1 MIRNSRRVVALAVAG
16 AVAIAPVI
24 SGCGAGEEPQTSAPT
39 QLTEGVNAS
48 LPKNKPAAAQI
59 DIRNLFVLGPKPGQT
74 LAQGASAPLY
84 ATIINQVKGRPDKLV
99 SVASPSFS
107 QVKIAGGGVVI
118 PPAAASGE
126 GSAVKLIGQTIA
138 PGTEPSA
145 TPTGKKGKKSPGAS
159 ATPSATGSPV
169 TPGPT
174 GTGEAP
180 GGNPSQESSNTP
192 SAPQQTP
199 NVPEPAGGTG
209 PLVVLTGLAQQLYGG
224 EHLKVTLQFEQAG
237 SIQVEVPVIPQ
248 QGEYVTYP
256 AVAEPSPSGAATPSG
271 GATPTPNVSGGSG
284 ENGESPTP
292 SISPSQ

>member
-48 LPKNKPAAAQI
+48 LPKNRPAAAQI
-59 DIRNLFVLGPKPGQT
+59 DIRNLFVLGPVPGQT

-99 SVASPSFS
+99 AVSSPAFS
-107 QVKIAGGGVVI
+107 QVKITGGGVVI
-118 PPAAASGE
+118 PPAAPSGE

-138 PGTEPSA
+138 PGATESP
-145 TPTGKKGKKSPGAS
+145 KKGKKSPGATES
-159 ATPSATGSPV
+159 PSATGTPV
-169 TPGPT
+169 TPAPT

-180 GGNPSQESSNTP
+180 SGNPSQESSNTP

-199 NVPEPAGGTG
+199 NVPSPASGTG

-237 SIQVEVPVIPQ
+237 SIEVEVPVIPQ
-248 QGEYVTYP
+248 QGEYQTYP
-256 AVAEPSPSGAATPSG
+256 AAAEASPSTGASPSGSASPS
-271 GATPTPNVSGGSG
+271 PTVSGGSG

-292 SISPSQ
+292 SVSPSQ